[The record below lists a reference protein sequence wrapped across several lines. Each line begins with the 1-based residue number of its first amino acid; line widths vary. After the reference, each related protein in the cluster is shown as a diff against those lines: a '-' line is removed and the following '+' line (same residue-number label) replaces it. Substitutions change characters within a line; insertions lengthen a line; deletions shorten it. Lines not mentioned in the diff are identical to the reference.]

1 MSEHAKTLEPKIRAL
16 QEGLKTTASEINTEQ
31 LLLIIHRP
39 GFTTP
44 QEAEFVHA
52 MLDSLAHRIEGVGR
66 THRALVAAADKIGRE
81 EAQVD
86 PRRVATRSD

>member
-1 MSEHAKTLEPKIRAL
+1 MIL
-16 QEGLKTTASEINTEQ
+16 GTAGISKLIN
-31 LLLIIHRP
+31 RP

-66 THRALVAAADKIGRE
+66 AHRALVAAADKIGRE
-81 EAQVD
+81 
-86 PRRVATRSD
+86 

>member
-16 QEGLKTTASEINTEQ
+16 QEGLKKISSQTEK
-31 LLLIIHRP
+31 LVVIIHRP

-52 MLDSLAHRIEGVGR
+52 MLDSLTHQVEGVDRGYQ
-66 THRALVAAADKIGRE
+66 ALVAVADKVGR
-81 EAQVD
+81 
-86 PRRVATRSD
+86 S

>member
-1 MSEHAKTLEPKIRAL
+1 MSEHAKTFEPKIRAL
-16 QEGLKTTASEINTEQ
+16 QEGLKKITSENNTEQ

-52 MLDSLAHRIEGVGR
+52 MLDSWL
-66 THRALVAAADKIGRE
+66 
-81 EAQVD
+81 
-86 PRRVATRSD
+86 TRSRASAVRTERLSQPLTRSVVSRRRLIPDGWLRVRI

>member
-16 QEGLKTTASEINTEQ
+16 QEGLKKISSQTEK
-31 LLLIIHRP
+31 LVVIIHRP

-52 MLDSLAHRIEGVGR
+52 MLDSLAHQVEGVDRGYQ
-66 THRALVAAADKIGRE
+66 TLVAVADKVGR
-81 EAQVD
+81 
-86 PRRVATRSD
+86 S

>member
-52 MLDSLAHRIEGVGR
+52 IDSLAHRIEGVGR

-81 EAQVD
+81 
-86 PRRVATRSD
+86 